1 MSRKRRDYDYP
12 QKDEP
17 QMTSAGRDIANFLD
31 QGGRIQWLPPGAS
44 AQPLKAIKDFGRDS
58 YPSRVINKPRM
69 VK

>member
-1 MSRKRRDYDYP
+1 
-12 QKDEP
+12 
-17 QMTSAGRDIANFLD
+17 MTSVGRDIANFLD
-31 QGGRIQWLPPGAS
+31 QGGWIQRLPPGAS